1 MNDKTIFLTEEE
13 LEDLGWDEKTL
24 LELEQ
29 TSVGWI
35 IKQSKV
41 AASKFLGF
49 RDNKDM
55 DQA

>member
-29 TSVGWI
+29 TGVGWI

-49 RDNKDM
+49 NDDKDM
-55 DQA
+55 GKS

>member
-49 RDNKDM
+49 NDDKDM
-55 DQA
+55 GKS

>member
-1 MNDKTIFLTEEE
+1 MSDKTIFLTEEE
-13 LEDLGWDEKTL
+13 LEHLGWDEKTL

-29 TSVGWI
+29 TSVGLI

-49 RDNKDM
+49 RDDKDM
-55 DQA
+55 VQA